1 MDSELVHA
9 IDRLRESVD
18 ALRDTIA
25 DVAGPRDSGPAQVYL
40 DEIERLRAKGL
51 IDERALAAKK
61 KAFLDKF

>member
-1 MDSELVHA
+1 VHA

-40 DEIERLRAKGL
+40 DEIERMRAKGL
-51 IDERALAAKK
+51 IDERALARALAAKK